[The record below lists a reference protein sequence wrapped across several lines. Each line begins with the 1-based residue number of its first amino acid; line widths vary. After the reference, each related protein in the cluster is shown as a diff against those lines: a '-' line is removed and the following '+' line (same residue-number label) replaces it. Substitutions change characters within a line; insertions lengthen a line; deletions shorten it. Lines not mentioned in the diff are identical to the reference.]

1 MLADVDISEPASL
14 IGDPT
19 RAVFLMALSEGQSL
33 PAGELARR
41 AGVTASTASIQLAKL
56 VGGGLLTVEQH
67 GRHHYYSL
75 AEPAIAAAIE
85 SLAVIAP
92 RRPASSLREARIG
105 SDLQAARTCYDHLA
119 GALGVALFDALLRE
133 GVLSSDLEATRKGS
147 RRLGDLG
154 VDVEKAAES
163 RRAFARR
170 CLDWS
175 ERRHHLAG
183 ALGAAIATRFFELE
197 WIERT
202 PSSRAVRVTQA
213 GRTELAREL
222 AVQLG

>member
-1 MLADVDISEPASL
+1 VLADIDISEPASL

-19 RAVFLMALSEGQSL
+19 RATFLMALSEERAL

-41 AGVTASTASIQLAKL
+41 AGVTPSTASIQLAKL
-56 VGGGLLTVEQH
+56 VDGGLLTVEEN
-67 GRHHYYSL
+67 GRHRYYSL

-92 RRPASSLREARIG
+92 RQPARSLKQARIG

-119 GALGVALFDALLRE
+119 GELGVALFDALLRE
-133 GVLSSDLEATRKGS
+133 RLLSRDLEPTRKGA
-147 RRLGDLG
+147 RRLGELG
-154 VDVEKAAES
+154 VDVEAAADG

-175 ERRHHLAG
+175 ERRDHLAG
-183 ALGAAIATRFFELE
+183 ALGATIANRFFELG

-202 PSSRAVRVTQA
+202 RSSRAVRVTEA
-213 GRTELAREL
+213 GRTGLEREL
-222 AVQLG
+222 AVRVA

>member
-1 MLADVDISEPASL
+1 MLADIDISEPASL

-19 RAVFLMALSEGQSL
+19 RATFLMALSEERAL

-41 AGVTASTASIQLAKL
+41 AGVTPSTASTQLAKL
-56 VGGGLLTVEQH
+56 VDGGLLTVEEN
-67 GRHHYYSL
+67 GRHRYYSL

-92 RRPASSLREARIG
+92 RHPARSLKQARIG

-119 GALGVALFDALLRE
+119 GDLGVALFDALLRQR
-133 GVLSSDLEATRKGS
+133 VLARDLEPTKKGS
-147 RRLGDLG
+147 RWLDELGI
-154 VDVEKAAES
+154 DVEGAAKG
-163 RRAFARR
+163 RRPFARR

-175 ERRHHLAG
+175 ERRDHLAG
-183 ALGAAIATRFFELE
+183 ALGAAIANRFFELG

-202 PSSRAVRVTQA
+202 RSSRAVRVTEA
-213 GRTELAREL
+213 GRTGLEREF
-222 AVQLG
+222 AVRVP

>member
-1 MLADVDISEPASL
+1 VLADIDISEPASL

-19 RAVFLMALSEGQSL
+19 RATFLMALSEERAL

-41 AGVTASTASIQLAKL
+41 AGVTPSTASIQLAKL
-56 VGGGLLTVEQH
+56 VDGGLLTVEEN
-67 GRHHYYSL
+67 GRHRYYSL

-92 RRPASSLREARIG
+92 RQPARSLKQARIG

-119 GALGVALFDALLRE
+119 GELGVALFDALLRQRI
-133 GVLSSDLEATRKGS
+133 LARDLEPTRKGA
-147 RRLGDLG
+147 RRLGELG
-154 VDVEKAAES
+154 VDVEAAADG

-175 ERRHHLAG
+175 ERRDHLAG
-183 ALGAAIATRFFELE
+183 ALGATIANRFFELG

-202 PSSRAVRVTQA
+202 RSSRAVRVTEA
-213 GRTELAREL
+213 GRTGLEREL
-222 AVQLG
+222 AVRVA